1 MLNHDNLTMNSNNNY
16 NKNININLND
26 KIKSSTNVQKV
37 KNMLQK
43 RDHLPRVHNNS
54 CNYAANTMT
63 NMTSNSSNLSCKTRM
78 GSKLKLGLGVNVQTG
93 RLQWCPGFTCCKLL
107 IIIPVIMLPITL
119 VLILLM
125 RMDGMLMALQMHQKY
140 RAQTRYEQEPVY
152 LEDYDSSLDN
162 DPFQDMI
169 NEQLLV
175 PLDKKKLRSE
185 AERIKRCIS
194 FKFGLSENMDMEDR
208 DIMKDARTS
217 FLPRDT
223 TAIPRECLENFN
235 FNTHKSYKDF
245 ELEAL
250 MESYGRRRLR
260 RDKSDELE
268 KTSEVLDAVNAE
280 NSREESSNSE
290 DEVVGFLET
299 TSSLQTFWNAQ
310 GTKETIREAQ
320 ARTMKKYM
328 DESVEPC
335 EDFYKYVCGNWEKHH
350 PIPKDKAGFDTFEM
364 LRENLD
370 VVLKEL
376 LESKTHEISQTP
388 TKKIQLI
395 ELNTYEQLPNTQA
408 DIVKNLQ
415 EDSNQELQ
423 KEKIREH
430 IVQKRNILGKILTRY
445 RRHSLFTNTKR
456 KRFTSNHTAEI
467 QHSFMHSKQHEQTQD
482 LHSSPDNYHTPEQDL
497 SQIDAQ
503 TKARHLYQSCT
514 NNKLLEK
521 RGIQPLLQLV
531 ENLGGWPVLDPKWNA
546 QNFDWLN
553 LTAHLRR
560 YNNDI
565 LIVQWVGPDIKN
577 SDENIIQFDQTNL
590 GLPTREYYLQDVNAK
605 YLHAYQR
612 FMSEVMYKLGAPKVT
627 AMKTA
632 ADLINFETQ
641 LASITAPAEKRL
653 NVTKLYRRMTISELH
668 NRIPEID
675 WTRYLTILQQRT
687 IEPTEEIV
695 IYATDYMEELVNLL
709 SDTDSKTIANY
720 LLWRFVRHR
729 INNVDDRFD
738 DVKQTFYHALFGRE
752 ESPSRWKVCISQV
765 NTNMGMALGSMFV
778 RKYFD
783 ENSKQDTLK
792 MTHELQQAFRDI
804 LTTTDWLDTQ
814 TKHLAELKVNAM
826 SLKIGYPDFILNS
839 EELNEKYAGIVIDPD
854 KYFENT
860 LNVLLHTTKT
870 EQNKLHEPVN
880 KTTWQT
886 APAIVNA
893 YYSRN
898 KNQIMFPAGIL
909 QPPFYHR
916 HFPRSLNFG
925 GIGVVIGHELTHGFD
940 DKGRLFD
947 RNGSIHKW
955 WSDTAIKG
963 FDERARCII
972 SQYGNYTVGEVGIAL
987 NGESTQ
993 GENIADNGGIRQAF
1007 HAYKKWLKENPQAAL
1022 DERLPGINMTGE
1034 QLFFLNFGQVWC
1046 GAMRPEAVRN
1056 KLNTAIHSPGRFRV
1070 IGTLSNSIDFAKQF
1084 NCPLGSPMN
1093 PVHKCSVW

>member
-1 MLNHDNLTMNSNNNY
+1 MTNHDNVMMNNNDH
-16 NKNININLND
+16 NKYANTND
-26 KIKSSTNVQKV
+26 KMNCSTNVQKV

-43 RDHLPRVHNNS
+43 RDLPQVHNNS
-54 CNYAANTMT
+54 FNYAKHS
-63 NMTSNSSNLSCKTRM
+63 SNVSNLSCKTRM
-78 GSKLKLGLGVNVQTG
+78 GSKLKLGLGVNAQTG

-140 RAQTRYEQEPVY
+140 RPHSRYEQEPVY

-175 PLDKKKLRSE
+175 PVDKKKLRNE

-194 FKFGLSENMDMEDR
+194 FKFGLSETMDMEDR

-223 TAIPRECLENFN
+223 TAIPRECLENLN
-235 FNTHKSYKDF
+235 YNTHMSYKDF
-245 ELEAL
+245 ELQAL

-260 RDKSDELE
+260 RDKAEEAGNTADELDH
-268 KTSEVLDAVNAE
+268 SNDE
-280 NSREESSNSE
+280 NSHDESSKSE
-290 DEVVGFLET
+290 NDEVGFIAT

-376 LESKTHEISQTP
+376 LESKTHETSQVP
-388 TKKIQLI
+388 TKKIQHI
-395 ELNTYEQLPNTQA
+395 ESNTYEQLPNTQA

-415 EDSNQELQ
+415 EESNQELQ

-430 IVQKRNILGKILTRY
+430 IVQKRNVLGQILMRY

-456 KRFTSNHTAEI
+456 KRFTGNHTAEI
-467 QHSFMHSKQHEQTQD
+467 HHSLTHTKHHGNSHTDLHNSQEHFPGHEQD
-482 LHSSPDNYHTPEQDL
+482 I

-503 TKARHLYQSCT
+503 IKARHLYQSCT

-521 RGIQPLLQLV
+521 RGIQPLLHLV

-632 ADLINFETQ
+632 ADLIIFETQ

-675 WTRYLTILQQRT
+675 WSRYLTILQQRP
-687 IEPTEEIV
+687 IEPSEEIV

-783 ENSKQDTLK
+783 ENSKKDTLK

-804 LTTTDWLDTQ
+804 LQTTDWLDTQ

-826 SLKIGYPDFILNS
+826 SLKIGYPDFILNTD
-839 EELNEKYAGIVIDPD
+839 ELNAKYAGIIIDPD

-870 EQNKLHEPVN
+870 EQNKLNEPVN

-1007 HAYKKWLKENPQAAL
+1007 HAYKKWLKENPEEAV

-1056 KLNTAIHSPGRFRV
+1056 KLNTAIHSPGRYRV
-1070 IGTLSNSIDFAKQF
+1070 IGTLSNSVDFAKQF

-1093 PVHKCSVW
+1093 PMHKCSVW

>member
-1 MLNHDNLTMNSNNNY
+1 MPHHESLTSGEM
-16 NKNININLND
+16 
-26 KIKSSTNVQKV
+26 T
-37 KNMLQK
+37 QK
-43 RDHLPRVHNNS
+43 RDFHGVALPQVHS
-54 CNYAANTMT
+54 QSLSYGSRTFST
-63 NMTSNSSNLSCKTRM
+63 TSGSQSF
-78 GSKLKLGLGVNVQTG
+78 GSKPKLGLGVNAQTG

-125 RMDGMLMALQMHQKY
+125 RMDGMLMALQMHQHHRHVHGRGGY
-140 RAQTRYEQEPVY
+140 QDQEPPLY
-152 LEDYDSSLDN
+152 LEDYEGGMDN
-162 DPFQDMI
+162 DPYQDMI
-169 NEQLLV
+169 SEQLLI
-175 PLDKKKLRSE
+175 PRDKKVRLSE
-185 AERIKRCIS
+185 EERIKRCIS
-194 FKFGLSENMDMEDR
+194 FRFGLSEALDWEDR
-208 DIMKDARTS
+208 DLMKDARTS

-223 TAIPRECLENFN
+223 TVIPRECLDNFN
-235 FNTHKSYKDF
+235 INSHINYNDF
-245 ELEAL
+245 DLNAL
-250 MESYGRRRLR
+250 LESYGRRRIR
-260 RDKSDELE
+260 RDNSEQDYEAPAVEEEKELE
-268 KTSEVLDAVNAE
+268 PLIPGPESISVLK
-280 NSREESSNSE
+280 S
-290 DEVVGFLET
+290 
-299 TSSLQTFWNAQ
+299 FWNDQ
-310 GTKETIREAQ
+310 TTKESMREVQ
-320 ARTMKKYM
+320 ARTMKLYM
-328 DESVEPC
+328 NTSVDPC
-335 EDFYKYVCGNWEKHH
+335 DDFYQYVCGNWEKHH

-370 VVLKEL
+370 IVLKEL
-376 LESKTHEISQTP
+376 LESKDYDETTP
-388 TKKIQLI
+388 KKVEHIVA
-395 ELNTYEQLPNTQA
+395 NTYEQLPNTQA
-408 DIVKNLQ
+408 DIVKPVQ
-415 EDSNQELQ
+415 SQHAEETE
-423 KEKIREH
+423 KEKL
-430 IVQKRNILGKILTRY
+430 VQRLVEERHTLGQLLERYKRDSRI
-445 RRHSLFTNTKR
+445 FTNTKR
-456 KRFTSNHTAEI
+456 KRFTSHQNISESLFAYSSYRQKTGFTAPPSLVTFQPTSMPE
-467 QHSFMHSKQHEQTQD
+467 
-482 LHSSPDNYHTPEQDL
+482 HSSSH
-497 SQIDAQ
+497 DAHM
-503 TKARHLYQSCT
+503 KARQLYQSCT
-514 NNKLLEK
+514 NIKLLEE
-521 RGIQPLLQLV
+521 RGVQPLLDLV
-531 ENLGGWPVLDPKWNA
+531 QSLGGWPVLDPNWSPD
-546 QNFDWLN
+546 NFDWLN

-590 GLPTREYYLQDVNAK
+590 GLPTRDYYLQDVNAK
-605 YLHAYQR
+605 YLNAYQR
-612 FMSEVMYKLGAPKVT
+612 FMADVMNKLGADKEEAT
-627 AMKTA
+627 KTA
-632 ADLINFETQ
+632 ADLISFETQ

-653 NVTKLYRRMTISELH
+653 NVTKLYKRMTLSDLH
-668 NRIPEID
+668 ALIPQID
-675 WTRYLTILQQRT
+675 WLRYLTILQQRNVQDS
-687 IEPTEEIV
+687 EEVV
-695 IYATDYMEELVNLL
+695 IYATEYMQDLVNLL
-709 SDTDSKTIANY
+709 DRTDPHIIANY

-738 DVKQTFYHALFGRE
+738 DTKQTFYHTLFGRE
-752 ESPSRWKVCISQV
+752 ETPSRWKVCISQV

-783 ENSKQDTLK
+783 ENSKKDTLK
-792 MTHELQQAFRDI
+792 MTHELQQAFREI
-804 LTTTDWLDTQ
+804 LKTTDWLDPQ
-814 TKHLAELKVNAM
+814 TKLLAEQKVNAM
-826 SLKIGYPDFILNS
+826 SLKIGYPDFILNTV
-839 EELNEKYAGIVIDPD
+839 ELNEKYAGIEIDPS

-860 LNVLLHTTKT
+860 LNVLLHTTRT

-955 WSDTAIKG
+955 WTDLSIKG

-972 SQYGNYTVGEVGIAL
+972 SQYGNYTVNEVGIAL

-1007 HAYKKWLKENPQAAL
+1007 HAYKKWLHDNPKEAK
-1022 DERLPGINMTGE
+1022 DEYLPGIDMTGE

-1070 IGTLSNSIDFAKQF
+1070 IGTLSNSKDFAKEF

-1093 PVHKCSVW
+1093 PLNKCSVW